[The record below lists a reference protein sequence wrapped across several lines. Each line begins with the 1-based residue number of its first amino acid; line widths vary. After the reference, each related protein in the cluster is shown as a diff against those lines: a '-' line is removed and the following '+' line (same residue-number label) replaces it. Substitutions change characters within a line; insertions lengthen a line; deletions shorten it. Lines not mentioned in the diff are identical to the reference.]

1 MKPIAFQSPIKNPTS
16 EVGFRVLTTS
26 RGHGT
31 VADVTLQLGVD
42 STTGIRTDA
51 NPYRSG
57 TDSPESNAVKTH
69 VSHGAEWPARQK
81 TPVARGNS
89 QQSNSVPVATVVGL
103 VSGKLDRARIE
114 ANTGPKGLW
123 PSQCNPREWWKR
135 MADRESPIS
144 HAWGPMPE
152 RISRRSLV

>member
-1 MKPIAFQSPIKNPTS
+1 MTNKKGHPVKSGP
-16 EVGFRVLTTS
+16 GVLTTS
-26 RGHGT
+26 RGHGR
-31 VADVTLQLGVD
+31 VAGVRLQLGVD
-42 STTGIRTDA
+42 ITTSIRTDA

-57 TDSPESNAVKTH
+57 TDSPVSTTVKTH
-69 VSHGAEWPARQK
+69 DSHGAEWPARQK

-123 PSQCNPREWWKR
+123 PSQCNLREWWKR

-144 HAWGPMPE
+144 HAWEPM
-152 RISRRSLV
+152 SDSLFTASNDGVLV